1 MEVAQKVA
9 TDTAEE
15 LKKSAAALDREVP
28 GKQHEHLNVHVYLNN
43 NIIIFK
49 SPMPEFVIAIAG
61 TRMISSMHYTM

>member
-28 GKQHEHLNVHVYLNN
+28 GKQREHLNVYLNN
-43 NIIIFK
+43 NIIIIFK